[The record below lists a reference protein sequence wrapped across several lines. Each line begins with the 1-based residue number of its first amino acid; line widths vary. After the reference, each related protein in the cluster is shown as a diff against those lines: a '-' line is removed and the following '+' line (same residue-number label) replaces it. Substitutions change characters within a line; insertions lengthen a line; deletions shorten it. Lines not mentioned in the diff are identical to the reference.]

1 MKKKLLTTLLSVFVM
16 ITTFTASVFAD
27 GNEAIIGSTGYPTLQ
42 AAIDAV
48 NNGETIV
55 INKSEICY
63 DTPITI
69 NNGKTFTI
77 DFMNGSTQ
85 CVFRWYDMNG
95 AQREKDIFTVGG
107 NSNVTVK
114 NMQYK
119 IGIGERGNRIFKV
132 NSTGTLTLTNMI
144 CGSGEEIIKDTPVV
158 NNGGTSVFKVNAQGG
173 SY

>member
-1 MKKKLLTTLLSVFVM
+1 MKKKLLTTLLLVFMM

-77 DFMNGSTQ
+77 DFMNVSTQ

-95 AQREKDIFTVGG
+95 AQREKDI
-107 NSNVTVK
+107 
-114 NMQYK
+114 
-119 IGIGERGNRIFKV
+119 
-132 NSTGTLTLTNMI
+132 
-144 CGSGEEIIKDTPVV
+144 
-158 NNGGTSVFKVNAQGG
+158 
-173 SY
+173 